1 MESTVPQTDRFE
13 RENKKLTY
21 DNQQLIGRLRQLE
34 ATQRWAYIIHI
45 NFILYN
51 INGISNLGRLSARC
65 EQIQLLRLDKKIECM
80 VEYIHAELP
89 VHVYITVWY
98 SCMDMHAGAI
108 FKCNMHDEQMYINA
122 VYNDLPKIA

>member
-34 ATQRWAYIIHI
+34 ATQRWAYII
-45 NFILYN
+45 
-51 INGISNLGRLSARC
+51 SNLGRLSARC
-65 EQIQLLRLDKKIECM
+65 EQSQLLRLDKKIECM

-108 FKCNMHDEQMYINA
+108 FKCNMHDEQMYINV